1 MNIFL
6 YKKNLPAF
14 TLIEIL
20 VSLLVSM
27 VLVLGIYSLVV
38 YSLHITADN
47 KSYIEAMEIANQKME
62 QIRNLSYDDVGTQFG
77 SPHGVIPDY
86 EYNIRNKYT
95 VYTTVQFYD
104 DPYDGTLEGLN
115 DDIFIDYKIATIR
128 VSWNGNFGEK
138 NVTVFSK
145 IVPTTEETLEG
156 YGLLKIM
163 VVDADGSP
171 LSSADIHIENN
182 VLDPIMNA
190 DYVTDAN
197 GILSLAVLPEFESYE
212 ITVTKEGMGID
223 KTYARDAINLDP
235 SKKHLSVNEGLKT
248 EEAFCIDYLSNLTIK
263 VIDQELPDNWQVNTD
278 ETIEAQRDA
287 SLAIDSNNNIY
298 IIWEDYRSAS
308 ASKIYLQKYNING
321 EQQWVPDDLVIA
333 TANNQVNP
341 DILVD
346 GEDNLY
352 VSWNDNSLGN
362 QDVYFRKLDS
372 SDGSDIWGGAKKVDT
387 LADNDDQTNSQLALF
402 STGTSTIIIWQ
413 DDRNG
418 DEDLY
423 MQGYN
428 EDGINIWFSEKRINT
443 NPLAD
448 GFDQSNAEADID
460 YTDNIYVVWQDDRDI
475 NYNIYA
481 QKYNSAGTALW
492 VEDLRI
498 NTDLSSAD
506 QYSPSIAVDSAGNLY
521 ISWTDERDGDK
532 NIYAQKY
539 NSAGT
544 ALWGEDLRIN
554 INMDEFDQYDVEI
567 IINPNTDQAMATWT
581 DSRNGNEDIF
591 VSEFDYYESPSY
603 LANIPLNLVG
613 TKQIGD
619 NPVIY
624 EHDEDYLSD
633 SNGLVQIQLEWDTGY
648 TLSLPEAYEDY
659 EIYFSSLAQPFE
671 ILPNTEQ
678 EILLY
683 LRP

>member
-1 MNIFL
+1 M
-6 YKKNLPAF
+6 
-14 TLIEIL
+14 
-20 VSLLVSM
+20 
-27 VLVLGIYSLVV
+27 
-38 YSLHITADN
+38 
-47 KSYIEAMEIANQKME
+47 
-62 QIRNLSYDDVGTQFG
+62 
-77 SPHGVIPDY
+77 
-86 EYNIRNKYT
+86 
-95 VYTTVQFYD
+95 
-104 DPYDGTLEGLN
+104 
-115 DDIFIDYKIATIR
+115 
-128 VSWNGNFGEK
+128 
-138 NVTVFSK
+138 
-145 IVPTTEETLEG
+145 
-156 YGLLKIM
+156 
-163 VVDADGSP
+163 
-171 LSSADIHIENN
+171 
-182 VLDPIMNA
+182 
-190 DYVTDAN
+190 
-197 GILSLAVLPEFESYE
+197 
-212 ITVTKEGMGID
+212 
-223 KTYARDAINLDP
+223 
-235 SKKHLSVNEGLKT
+235 
-248 EEAFCIDYLSNLTIK
+248 
-263 VIDQELPDNWQVNTD
+263 
-278 ETIEAQRDA
+278 DA

-321 EQQWVPDDLVIA
+321 EQQWLPDDLVIA

-341 DILVD
+341 NILVD

-362 QDVYFRKLDS
+362 QDVYFLKLDS
-372 SDGSDIWGGAKKVDT
+372 SDGSDIWGGAKKIDT
-387 LADNDDQTNSQLALF
+387 LANNEDQTNSKLALF

-428 EDGINIWFSEKRINT
+428 EDGINIWLSEKRINT
-443 NPLAD
+443 NSLAD

-460 YTDNIYVVWQDDRDI
+460 YADNIYVVWQDDRDI
-475 NYNIYA
+475 DYNIYA
-481 QKYNSAGTALW
+481 QKYNSAGIALW

-498 NTDLSSAD
+498 NTDLSGTD
-506 QYSPSIAVDSAGNLY
+506 QYSPSIAVDSTGNLY
-521 ISWTDERDGDK
+521 VSWTDERDGDK

-539 NSAGT
+539 NSAGI
-544 ALWGEDLRIN
+544 ALWVEDLRIN
-554 INMDEFDQYDVEI
+554 INLDAFDQYDVEI
-567 IINPNTDQAMATWT
+567 IINPNTDQPMATWT

-591 VSEFDYYESPSY
+591 VSEFDYYEGPSY
-603 LANIPLNLVG
+603 LTNIPLNLVG

-648 TLSLPEAYEDY
+648 TLSLPEDYEDY
-659 EIYFSSLAQPFE
+659 EVYFSSLAQPFE